1 MALKLV
7 LIRKSTPF
15 KIGGLTVVLQSVQKP
30 VGHIAFILRKIV
42 LSTITML
49 FTQTLVAQLNLT
61 YDLKKPK
68 AFENRK
74 LKSEMT
80 PDKKINPVKR
90 MKENVVAHY
99 NFYFNANN
107 KLQDVIASAKQ
118 AHKDTFTQLIGFY
131 NYSLDQTATQKQELD
146 SIIHKANNGIL
157 LHDLRNDWVDDLY
170 LLMGQAYFYQK
181 KFDSAYDVF
190 QYINYTFQPRTKEES
205 GLEKTIG
212 SNLNSSGNIYTVST
226 KETGFSAQPSAR
238 NDALLWIV
246 RTLLEQ
252 GNEDE
257 AKGLIETLYRDKHFP
272 KRLKDGLAEQKAI
285 WFLKNNQYDST
296 VHYLEASIDAT
307 NNSLERSRRY
317 FLIAQL
323 KSKIEVK
330 EEADAFFNKAIS
342 ITTDPIMEAYA
353 RIYQVAL
360 VSNEADLQKRTEEQV
375 NLLLKMAKREK
386 YLSYQSIIYDA
397 AAEMELGRNNRKT
410 AIELLLKSNESN
422 SNDPNAKTNNNLKI
436 ANLAFAEKNY
446 KLANT
451 YYDSLGVVSPL
462 VEEEIKLKKSISN
475 ELVALQTILEEEDSL
490 QAIANMPPKERDD
503 YLKALLKK
511 LRKEQG
517 ALDEEEENSTT
528 NLAASGR
535 GQRNGLPDP
544 NAGNIFNNNQP
555 KGEWY
560 FNNATLI
567 AQGKTGFKS
576 KWGSRQNADNW
587 RRLVAINGTKMVSQ
601 RGQDGARR
609 IVVQQEAAPV
619 LSIESL
625 AKNLPITKEQQL
637 LSSAK
642 RNEAYAKMGNVFQ
655 DKLGD
660 WASAIFWY
668 EKSLSEEADT
678 ELLAN
683 AYFNLSFCYAQ
694 LKNIAQS
701 SFYKEKLIEEFP
713 TSKNAQLIS
722 DPLAASKKK
731 ELTQASID
739 KTYAE
744 IYDLFLAGKF
754 ETALNEKKKAD
765 QTYGE
770 NNWSAQLLYIE
781 SIYYIKN
788 RSDEQAIITLNK
800 IIERFPKS
808 VLAEKAKSIADVV
821 ARRTEIETELNSM
834 QITRVKEDSLAWI
847 DDRPL
852 PKNKES
858 LAKKEEPTRLI
869 AMPIKQKGKV
879 DTTQFRAPVAEK
891 KEERFTFS
899 PTDPYA
905 IMMILKDV
913 DVVYVNEAK
922 RALTRYHAERYST
935 NSLNIQNNNVGN
947 TPYILISVFQNA
959 ADALSYFE
967 KTAPIA
973 SREIFPWL
981 QADKYKFIIV
991 SPENLKKMMEDKSI
1005 EEYLRFLQRQLPGKF

>member
-1 MALKLV
+1 M
-7 LIRKSTPF
+7 LIRKSTPL
-15 KIGGLTVVLQSVQKP
+15 KIGGLTVVLQPVQKP
-30 VGHIAFILRKIV
+30 AGHIAFIIRKIV
-42 LSTITML
+42 LPVITML

-68 AFENRK
+68 AVENRK

-107 KLQDVIASAKQ
+107 KLQAVITGAKQ
-118 AHKDTFTQLIGFY
+118 AHKDSFTQLIGIY
-131 NYSLDQTATQKQELD
+131 NFNLDQTAAQKQELD
-146 SIIHKANNGIL
+146 SVIHKSNNGIL

-226 KETGFSAQPSAR
+226 KETGLSVHRSAR

-296 VHYLEASIDAT
+296 AHYLEVSIDAT

-323 KSKIEVK
+323 KSKIEDR

-342 ITTDPIMEAYA
+342 ITTDPVMDAYA

-375 NLLLKMAKREK
+375 NLLLTMAKREK
-386 YLSYQSIIYDA
+386 YLAYQSIIYDA
-397 AAEMELGRNNRKT
+397 AAEMEIGRNNKKT
-410 AIELLLKSNESN
+410 AIELLLKSNETN

-446 KLANT
+446 KLASI
-451 YYDSLGVVSPL
+451 YFDSLGVVSPM
-462 VEEEIKLKKSISN
+462 VEEEIKLKKSIAN
-475 ELVALQTILEEEDSL
+475 ELVALQSILENEDSL
-490 QAIANMPPKERDD
+490 QAIANMPPKERDA

-511 LRKEQG
+511 LKKEQG
-517 ALDEEEENSTT
+517 ALDEEEENLTT
-528 NLAASGR
+528 NSATSGR
-535 GQRNGLPDP
+535 GQRNGSSDS
-544 NAGNIFNNNQP
+544 NAGNIFSNNQQ

-560 FNNATLI
+560 FNNPTLI
-567 AQGKTGFKS
+567 TQGKTGFKS
-576 KWGSRQNADNW
+576 KWGSRPNNDNW

-601 RGQDGARR
+601 RGQDGVRR
-609 IVVQQEAAPV
+609 IVVQEEETPV

-625 AKNLPITKEQQL
+625 AENLPLTKEQKQ

-642 RNEAYAKMGNVFQ
+642 INEAYANMGNVFQ
-655 DKLGD
+655 NKLGD
-660 WASAIFWY
+660 WESAIFWY
-668 EKSLSEEADT
+668 EKSLSDEADS
-678 ELLAN
+678 EHLATV
-683 AYFNLSFCYAQ
+683 YFNLSFCYAQ
-694 LKNIAQS
+694 LKNIDKS

-713 TSKNAQLIS
+713 TSESAQMIS
-722 DPLAASKKK
+722 DPLAVSKKK

-754 ETALNEKKKAD
+754 ESALNEKKKAD

-788 RSDEQAIITLNK
+788 RSDEQAINTLNK
-800 IIERFPKS
+800 ITELYPKS

-821 ARRTEIETELNSM
+821 ARRAEIETELNSI
-834 QITRVKEDSLAWI
+834 QVTRVKEDSLVWI

-879 DTTQFRAPVAEK
+879 DTTQFKAPVVEK
-891 KEERFTFS
+891 KEERFIFS

-935 NSLNIQNNNVGN
+935 NGLNIQNNSVGD
-947 TPYILISVFQNA
+947 TPYILISAFPNA
-959 ADALSYFE
+959 LDALSYFE

-981 QADKYKFIIV
+981 QANKYKFIIV

-1005 EEYLRFLQRQLPGKF
+1005 EEYIRFLQRQLPGKF